1 MLLAIESS
9 CDETSVALVT
19 DTDVLSNVVSSQTV
33 HGKYGG
39 VIPELASRAHIENIS
54 LVVQEALDV
63 AGVTIHDVQA
73 VACTTHPGL
82 AGALL
87 VGSSFAKGLAL
98 KYNIPCVP
106 VNHIE
111 GHLYSGY
118 LEDVELTFP
127 SVVLVV
133 SGGHTS
139 LFLVRSFNDYQIL
152 GSTRD
157 DAAGEAFDKT
167 AKLLGLGYPG
177 GPLIDKLAQK
187 GNATSVEFPRPFK
200 FSGDYEF
207 SFSGLKTSVRTHL
220 QKKYNFEIPEEDIP
234 NLCASVQSAIVDVL
248 SYKALNAV
256 KEFKANGLVIAGG
269 VAANSALRSTLKSGV
284 EAINEWRMSKGF
296 SQVNFVAPRMDYCI
310 DNAAMIGFVA
320 VKKLAENPHG
330 YSSLS
335 FQVHSNALRQSK
347 K

>member
-19 DTDVLSNVVSSQTV
+19 ATNVLSNVVSSQTV
-33 HGKYGG
+33 HSKYGG

-54 LVVQEALDV
+54 LVVQQALNE
-63 AGVTIHDVQA
+63 AGVNINDVKA

-98 KYNIPCVP
+98 KYNIPCIP

-118 LEDVELTFP
+118 LEEATLSFP
-127 SVVLVV
+127 TVVLVV

-139 LFLVRSFNDYQIL
+139 LFLVRSFSDYQIL

-177 GPLIDKLAQK
+177 GPLIDKLAKK
-187 GNATSVEFPRPFK
+187 GDATTVDFPRPFK
-200 FSGDYEF
+200 FSGDYQF
-207 SFSGLKTSVRTHL
+207 SFSGLKTSVRTYL

-248 SYKALNAV
+248 AYKSLNAV
-256 KEFKANGLVIAGG
+256 KEYKAKGLVIAGG
-269 VAANSALRSTLKSGV
+269 VAANSELRSTLKSGV
-284 EAINEWRMSKGF
+284 EAINQWRESKGF
-296 SQVNFVAPRMDYCI
+296 PLVNFVAPRMDYCI

-320 VKKLAENPHG
+320 LKKLDENPDG